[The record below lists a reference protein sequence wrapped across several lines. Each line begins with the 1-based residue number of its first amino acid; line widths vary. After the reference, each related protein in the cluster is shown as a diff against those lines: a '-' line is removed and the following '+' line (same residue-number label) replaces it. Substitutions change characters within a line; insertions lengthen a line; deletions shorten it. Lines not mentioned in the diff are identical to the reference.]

1 PAHAPLFDT
10 HGIFNIAGDGV
21 LSLTEVA
28 GLLGKP
34 YAPVLPPWGTG
45 LALAGLRRVGLRI
58 PPEMVCQLRFGRGLD
73 NRKFKA
79 TGFNYHYTTREAVD
93 KLAEHMRLHPVL
105 RGVSEPYRYERE
117 VEEFL
122 RWSPHVRNA
131 AYRAEGRLE
140 PGELI
145 ELQRLL
151 SSYSDRVG
159 AAGAS
164 PVEQAE
170 AATRAATSKPS
181 PEQEETGPNGADP
194 HEPGVDAGPHL

>member
-21 LSLTEVA
+21 LALTEVA

-58 PPEMVCQLRFGRGLD
+58 PPEMVRQLRFGRGID

-79 TGFNYHYTTREAVD
+79 TGFNYHYTTREAVQ

-117 VEEFL
+117 VEECL

-131 AYRAEGRLE
+131 AYRSEGRLA

-151 SSYSDRVG
+151 SSYSDRVEPT
-159 AAGAS
+159 GAS
-164 PVEQAE
+164 PMER
-170 AATRAATSKPS
+170 AAATTRAATAPPMSA
-181 PEQEETGPNGADP
+181 PED
-194 HEPGVDAGPHL
+194 L

>member
-58 PPEMVCQLRFGRGLD
+58 PPEMVRQLRFGRGID

-79 TGFNYHYTTREAVD
+79 TGFNYHYTTREAVQ

-131 AYRAEGRLE
+131 AFRTENRLA
-140 PGELI
+140 PGELV

-159 AAGAS
+159 AAGAT
-164 PVEQAE
+164 PFEQAE
-170 AATRAATSKPS
+170 AATRAASAPPIEPDRAAR
-181 PEQEETGPNGADP
+181 PEPP
-194 HEPGVDAGPHL
+194 EPPAAPP